1 MQKCSTKDLIA
12 NSPVHVQIYNVDTGE
27 VEERNMDIEKLIER
41 LDEIV
46 EKYLKIGKYSVL
58 GEFFNGIIWTF
69 RVSTAATDGIRL
81 YFNPLF
87 ANNLLSLAGPD
98 ALNKQKELMKQGAKP
113 SVIKETLLFESSK
126 YFLFVIIHECY
137 HQLYRHIE
145 SSKYKEET
153 RVGGP
158 AIQRLANISMDD
170 EINRDIEI
178 QFPEFAGATKAS
190 DGCIEAE
197 KYPIEIWSEIF
208 DDKFKSGETVIP
220 PPPINPPQGPG
231 NGGNDD
237 DDDDDSDTV
246 HKVAPQD
253 YADGWAQAIADIKS
267 GKVDPHK
274 FKPLPVNKNNF
285 DHEVL
290 GYVSGTTE
298 FFIDN
303 AIEMMLAFNQDEWN
317 QGYNDCIAKALQSGG
332 GSSGGQQG
340 IKTTFD
346 NLDEPPKVNP
356 QNGGGSGKGG
366 DGKSSDNNQQSGDKS
381 GNDKKQNGKSGKNQ
395 NGNDSDNGSNSSGN
409 QQSGESENDSKQ
421 NGNSGNSQGGSDS
434 DSGQEQ
440 QGNQKGGAGKGG
452 QNNQQQQNQDR
463 SQGGSGSGSEDGN
476 KQNGK
481 QNGQDGDGAGEE
493 QDGSDG
499 SSSQNG
505 QQQSQSQGNNGQQ
518 QSQGQQGGKKM
529 NQRSELGDGENGSRS
544 NEEGNS
550 GDSVYQVSLGSKWGV
565 GDLISKSEGQKISEE
580 EGQPFT
586 EEEENMSP
594 EEHAKQVIKHNESKI
609 KDIGKGTMC
618 PMDRKLA
625 KINEILSPSV
635 VNWKNLLSKLF
646 KNAGIKEQPIMKIK
660 KSRFGIER
668 ADRYELVNPK
678 KDVERTRNSAD
689 VFYLVDASGS
699 IGKRELY
706 RTFSEVIALESRS
719 DMNIKKS
726 AFTYFAD
733 DFDENRIRV
742 WYKEDSKKKKMEL
755 IQYVDGLDVGG
766 GTEIAGSVVHVTK
779 LKRQFYSPNNPKTL
793 IIVFTDG
800 VDYSFDKLKTLPE
813 RIIKNLVFII
823 MNKPGDGWGFD
834 DIIPRLLSAGVVEKN
849 IVCIDISKDLY

>member
-12 NSPVHVQIYNVDTGE
+12 NGPVTIQIYNVDTGE
-27 VEERNMDIEKLIER
+27 VEVRNNMDMGKVLDRLEEMVER
-41 LDEIV
+41 
-46 EKYLKIGKYSVL
+46 YLKIGKYSVL

-69 RVSTAATDGIRL
+69 RVGTAATDGIRL

-87 ANNLLSLAGPD
+87 ANKLVSLGGAD
-98 ALNKQKELMKQGAKP
+98 ALNKKDELKKRGANP
-113 SVIKETLLFESSK
+113 SVINETFWFETCK
-126 YFLFVIIHECY
+126 YFLFIVIHECY
-137 HQLYRHIE
+137 HQLYRHVE
-145 SSKYKEET
+145 FAKYKEET

-178 QFPEFAGATKAS
+178 QFPEFAGATKATE
-190 DGCIEAE
+190 GWLEAE
-197 KYPIEIWSEIF
+197 KYPIEIWPEIF
-208 DDKFKSGETVIP
+208 DDKFKNGETVIP
-220 PPPINPPQGPG
+220 PPPIDPPQGPG

-237 DDDDDSDTV
+237 DDDDSDTV
-246 HKVAPQD
+246 HKVAPKD
-253 YADGWAQAIADIKS
+253 YAAGWAQAIADIKS

-290 GYVSGTTE
+290 GYVNGTTE

-340 IKTTFD
+340 IKTIFD

-356 QNGGGSGKGG
+356 QNGG
-366 DGKSSDNNQQSGDKS
+366 DS
-381 GNDKKQNGKSGKNQ
+381 GNDK
-395 NGNDSDNGSNSSGN
+395 
-409 QQSGESENDSKQ
+409 KQ
-421 NGNSGNSQGGSDS
+421 NGNSGNSQGGNSS
-434 DSGQEQ
+434 DSGQDQ

-452 QNNQQQQNQDR
+452 QSGQQQQNQDG
-463 SQGGSGSGSEDGN
+463 SQGGAGSEDGK

-481 QNGQDGDGAGEE
+481 QSE
-493 QDGSDG
+493 QDDDENGENQDSSVG

-505 QQQSQSQGNNGQQ
+505 QQQSKRQENNRQQITQGH
-518 QSQGQQGGKKM
+518 QGGKKM
-529 NQRSELGDGENGSRS
+529 NQRSELGDGKNGSRS

-550 GDSVYQVSLGSKWGV
+550 GDSVYQVSVGSKWGI

-586 EEEENMSP
+586 EEEENTSP
-594 EEHAKQVIKHNESKI
+594 EEHARQVIKHNESKI
-609 KDIGKGTMC
+609 KEIGKGTMC
-618 PMDRKLA
+618 PMERKLA
-625 KINEILSPSV
+625 KINEILSPSI
-635 VNWKNLLSKLF
+635 VNWKSLLSRLF
-646 KNAGIKEQPIMKIK
+646 RNAGIKEQPIMKMK

-668 ADRYELVNPK
+668 LDRYELVNPK
-678 KDVERTRNSAD
+678 KDIERKRNSAD
-689 VFYLVDASGS
+689 VFYLVDSSGS
-699 IGKRELY
+699 IGRRELY
-706 RTFSEVIALESRS
+706 RAFSEVIALESRS

-726 AFTYFAD
+726 AFTYFALD
-733 DFDENRIRV
+733 INENRIRV
-742 WYKEDSKKKKMEL
+742 WYKDDSKKKKMEL
-755 IQYVDGLDVGG
+755 IQYVDNLDVGG
-766 GTEIAGSVVHVTK
+766 GTDIAGSVVHVTK

-800 VDYSFDKLKTLPE
+800 VDYNFDKLKTLPE
-813 RIIKNLVFII
+813 RITRNLIFII
-823 MNKPGDGWGFD
+823 MNTPGDGWGFNTV
-834 DIIPRLLSAGVVEKN
+834 IPKLLAAGVVEKN
-849 IVCIDISKDLY
+849 IVCIDISKDLR

>member
-12 NSPVHVQIYNVDTGE
+12 NSPVTVQIYNVDTGK
-27 VEERNMDIEKLIER
+27 VEERKMNVDKLIER

-98 ALNKQKELMKQGAKP
+98 ALNKQKELTKQGAKP
-113 SVIKETLLFESSK
+113 SVIKETLMFESSK

-158 AIQRLANISMDD
+158 AIQNLANVSMDD

-190 DGCIEAE
+190 NGCIEAE

-220 PPPINPPQGPG
+220 PPPIEPPQGPRK
-231 NGGNDD
+231 GGDDD

-246 HKVAPQD
+246 HKVAPKD

-303 AIEMMLAFNQDEWN
+303 SIEMKLAFNQDEWN
-317 QGYNDCIAKALQSGG
+317 QGYNDCIAKALQIGDG
-332 GSSGGQQG
+332 PRGPKG
-340 IKTTFD
+340 INTIFD

-366 DGKSSDNNQQSGDKS
+366 DGKSSDNNQQSDDES
-381 GNDKKQNGKSGKNQ
+381 GNNKKQNGKSGK
-395 NGNDSDNGSNSSGN
+395 
-409 QQSGESENDSKQ
+409 
-421 NGNSGNSQGGSDS
+421 GGSDP
-434 DSGQEQ
+434 
-440 QGNQKGGAGKGG
+440 
-452 QNNQQQQNQDR
+452 
-463 SQGGSGSGSEDGN
+463 EDEK

-481 QNGQDGDGAGEE
+481 QSDQDGDGTGKD
-493 QDGSDG
+493 QDSSIG
-499 SSSQNG
+499 SSSQNTK
-505 QQQSQSQGNNGQQ
+505 QLSQGHK
-518 QSQGQQGGKKM
+518 GGKKM
-529 NQRSELGDGENGSRS
+529 NQRSELGDGKNGSRS

-550 GDSVYQVSLGSKWGV
+550 GDSIYQVSVGSNWGI

-580 EGQPFT
+580 EGEPFT
-586 EEEENMSP
+586 EEEENTSP
-594 EEHAKQVIKHNESKI
+594 EEHARQVIKHNESKL
-609 KDIGKGTMC
+609 KEIGKGTMC
-618 PMDRKLA
+618 PMERKLA
-625 KINEILSPSV
+625 KINEILSPSI
-635 VNWKNLLSKLF
+635 VNWKGILSRLF
-646 KNAGIKEQPIMKIK
+646 KNAGIKEQPIMKMK

-668 ADRYELVNPK
+668 LDRYELVNPK
-678 KDVERTRNSAD
+678 KDVERKRNSAD

-699 IGKRELY
+699 IGRRELY
-706 RTFSEVIALESRS
+706 RAFSEVIALESRS

-726 AFTYFAD
+726 AFTYFALD
-733 DFDENRIRV
+733 IDENRIRV

-755 IQYVDGLDVGG
+755 IQYVDDQDVGG
-766 GTEIAGSVVHVTK
+766 GTDIAGSVVHVTK
-779 LKRQFYSPNNPKTL
+779 LKKQFYSSNNPKTL

-800 VDYSFDKLKTLPE
+800 VDYNFDKLKVLPE
-813 RIIKNLVFII
+813 RIIRNLIFII
-823 MNKPGDGWGFD
+823 MNTPNKTWGFD
-834 DIIPRLLSAGVVEKN
+834 VVIPKLLSVGVLEKN
-849 IVCIDISKDLY
+849 IVCIDISKDLR

>member
-12 NSPVHVQIYNVDTGE
+12 NSPVTVQIYNVDTGK
-27 VEERNMDIEKLIER
+27 VEERKMNMDKLIER

-98 ALNKQKELMKQGAKP
+98 ALNKQKELTQQGAKP

-158 AIQRLANISMDD
+158 AIQRLANVSMDD

-237 DDDDDSDTV
+237 DDDDSDTV

-267 GKVDPHK
+267 GKVDPNK

-346 NLDEPPKVNP
+346 NLDEPPKVNQ

-366 DGKSSDNNQQSGDKS
+366 DGKSSDNNQQSGDDS

-395 NGNDSDNGSNSSGN
+395 KGNNSDIIGDTFGNQEDGESGN
-409 QQSGESENDSKQ
+409 NGKQ
-421 NGNSGNSQGGSDS
+421 NGNSG
-434 DSGQEQ
+434 
-440 QGNQKGGAGKGG
+440 
-452 QNNQQQQNQDR
+452 R
-463 SQGGSGSGSEDGN
+463 SQGGSGSGSEGGN

-481 QNGQDGDGAGEE
+481 QNGQDGSGAGEE

-505 QQQSQSQGNNGQQ
+505 QQQSQGQGNNGQQ

-550 GDSVYQVSLGSKWGV
+550 GDSVYQVSIGSKWGV

-594 EEHAKQVIKHNESKI
+594 EEHARQVIKHNESKI

-678 KDVERTRNSAD
+678 KDIERTRNSAD

-706 RTFSEVIALESRS
+706 RTFSEVIALESRP

-726 AFTYFAD
+726 AFTYFALD
-733 DFDENRIRV
+733 IDENRIRV

-834 DIIPRLLSAGVVEKN
+834 VVIPKLLAAGVVEKN
-849 IVCIDISKDLY
+849 IVCIDISKDLR

>member
-1 MQKCSTKDLIA
+1 MQECSTKDLIA
-12 NSPVHVQIYNVDTGE
+12 KGSVPVQIYNVDTGE
-27 VEERNMDIEKLIER
+27 VEERNMDFGKLIDRFNEFVER
-41 LDEIV
+41 
-46 EKYLKIGKYSVL
+46 YLKIGKYSVL

-69 RVSTAATDGIRL
+69 RVATASTDGIRL

-87 ANNLLSLAGPD
+87 ANNLFRLGGED
-98 ALNKQKELMKQGAKP
+98 AKNKREELTKQGAKP
-113 SVIKETLLFESSK
+113 SVIQEAFYFECCK
-126 YFLFVIIHECY
+126 YFLFVVIHECY

-153 RVGGP
+153 RVGGK
-158 AIQRLANISMDD
+158 AIHDLANVSMDD

-178 QFPEFAGATKAS
+178 QFPEFAGATKATE
-190 DGCIEAE
+190 GWIEAG

-208 DDKFKSGETVIP
+208 DDKFKNGETVIP
-220 PPPINPPQGPG
+220 PPPINPPQGPKK
-231 NGGNDD
+231 DD
-237 DDDDDSDTV
+237 DDNDDDSDTV

-285 DHEVL
+285 DHNVL

-303 AIEMMLAFNQDEWN
+303 TIEMMLAFNQDEWN
-317 QGYNDCIAKALQSGG
+317 QGYNDCIAKALQIGG
-332 GSSGGQQG
+332 DGPRGPKG
-340 IKTTFD
+340 INTIFD

-366 DGKSSDNNQQSGDKS
+366 DDKSSDNNQQSEDES
-381 GNDKKQNGKSGKNQ
+381 GNDKKQNGKSGK
-395 NGNDSDNGSNSSGN
+395 
-409 QQSGESENDSKQ
+409 
-421 NGNSGNSQGGSDS
+421 GGSDS
-434 DSGQEQ
+434 
-440 QGNQKGGAGKGG
+440 
-452 QNNQQQQNQDR
+452 
-463 SQGGSGSGSEDGN
+463 EDGK

-481 QNGQDGDGAGEE
+481 QSGQNDDGNGEE

-505 QQQSQSQGNNGQQ
+505 QQQSQSQRNNSQQ
-518 QSQGQQGGKKM
+518 ISQGHQGGKKM
-529 NQRSELGDGENGSRS
+529 NQRSELGDGKNGSRS

-550 GDSVYQVSLGSKWGV
+550 GDSVYKVSVGRKWGL

-586 EEEENMSP
+586 EEEENTSP
-594 EEHAKQVIKHNESKI
+594 EEHARQVIKHNESKI
-609 KDIGKGTMC
+609 KEIGKGTMC
-618 PMDRKLA
+618 PMERKLA
-625 KINEILSPSV
+625 KINEILSPSI
-635 VNWKNLLSKLF
+635 VNWKGMLSRLF
-646 KNAGIKEQPIMKIK
+646 KNVGIKEQPIMKMK
-660 KSRFGIER
+660 RSRFGIER
-668 ADRYELVNPK
+668 LDRYELVNPK
-678 KDVERTRNSAD
+678 KDIERKRDSAD
-689 VFYLVDASGS
+689 IFYLVDSSGS

-706 RTFSEVIALESRS
+706 RAFSEVIALESRS
-719 DMNIKKS
+719 GMNIKKS
-726 AFTYFAD
+726 AFTYFAL

-779 LKRQFYSPNNPKTL
+779 LKKQFYSPNNPKTL

-823 MNKPGDGWGFD
+823 MNKPGNGWGFD
-834 DIIPRLLSAGVVEKN
+834 DVIPRLLSAGVVEKN
-849 IVCIDISKDLY
+849 IVCIDISKDLR

>member
-41 LDEIV
+41 FDEIV

-69 RVSTAATDGIRL
+69 RTATAATDGIRL

-87 ANNLLSLAGPD
+87 ANNLLSLGGAG
-98 ALNKQKELMKQGAKP
+98 AKIKQKELMKQGAKP
-113 SVIKETLLFESSK
+113 SVIRETLFFESSK
-126 YFLFVIIHECY
+126 YFLFVVIHECY

-145 SSKYKEET
+145 SAKYKEET
-153 RVGGP
+153 RVGGD
-158 AIQRLANISMDD
+158 AIKNLANKSMDD

-178 QFPEFAGATKAS
+178 QFPEFSGATKATQ
-190 DGCIEAE
+190 GCIEAE
-197 KYPIEIWSEIF
+197 KYPLEIWSEIF

-220 PPPINPPQGPG
+220 PPPIDPPQGPG

-267 GKVDPHK
+267 GKVDPNK

-317 QGYNDCIAKALQSGG
+317 QGYNDCIAKALQSAG

-346 NLDEPPKVNP
+346 NLDEPPKVNQ
-356 QNGGGSGKGG
+356 QNGGGSGKGE
-366 DGKSSDNNQQSGDKS
+366 DGKSSDSNQQSGDDS
-381 GNDKKQNGKSGKNQ
+381 GNDKKQNGKSRKNQ
-395 NGNDSDNGSNSSGN
+395 NRNDSDIIGDTFGN
-409 QQSGESENDSKQ
+409 QE
-421 NGNSGNSQGGSDS
+421 
-434 DSGQEQ
+434 
-440 QGNQKGGAGKGG
+440 
-452 QNNQQQQNQDR
+452 
-463 SQGGSGSGSEDGN
+463 
-476 KQNGK
+476 
-481 QNGQDGDGAGEE
+481 
-493 QDGSDG
+493 DG

-505 QQQSQSQGNNGQQ
+505 QQQSQSQGNNSQQ
-518 QSQGQQGGKKM
+518 LSQGHQGGKKM

-550 GDSVYQVSLGSKWGV
+550 GDSVYQVSTGSKWGV

-586 EEEENMSP
+586 EEEENTSP
-594 EEHAKQVIKHNESKI
+594 EEHARQVIKHNESKI
-609 KDIGKGTMC
+609 KEIGKGTMC
-618 PMDRKLA
+618 PMERKLA
-625 KINEILSPSV
+625 KINEILSPSI
-635 VNWKNLLSKLF
+635 VNWKGMLSRLF
-646 KNAGIKEQPIMKIK
+646 KNVGIKEQPIMKMK
-660 KSRFGIER
+660 RSRFGIER
-668 ADRYELVNPK
+668 LDRYELVNPK
-678 KDVERTRNSAD
+678 KDIERKRDSAD
-689 VFYLVDASGS
+689 IFYLVDSSGS

-719 DMNIKKS
+719 GMNIKKS
-726 AFTYFAD
+726 AFTYFALD
-733 DFDENRIRV
+733 IDENRIRV

-755 IQYVDGLDVGG
+755 IQYVDDLDVGG
-766 GTEIAGSVVHVTK
+766 GTNIAGSVVHVTK
-779 LKRQFYSPNNPKTL
+779 LKKQFYSPNNPKTL

-800 VDYSFDKLKTLPE
+800 VDYNFDKLKTLPE
-813 RIIKNLVFII
+813 RIIRNLVFII
-823 MNKPGDGWGFD
+823 MNQPGNGWGFD
-834 DIIPRLLSAGVVEKN
+834 VVIPKLRAAGVVEKN
-849 IVCIDISKDLY
+849 IVCIDISKDLR

>member
-12 NSPVHVQIYNVDTGE
+12 NSPVTVQIYNVDTGK
-27 VEERNMDIEKLIER
+27 VEGRKMNMDKLIER

-69 RVSTAATDGIRL
+69 RTATAATDGIRL

-98 ALNKQKELMKQGAKP
+98 ALNKQKELTQQGAKP

-126 YFLFVIIHECY
+126 YFLFVVIHECY

-145 SSKYKEET
+145 SAKYKEET
-153 RVGGP
+153 RVGGD
-158 AIQRLANISMDD
+158 AIKNLANKSMDD

-178 QFPEFAGATKAS
+178 QFPEFSGATKAS
-190 DGCIEAE
+190 KGCIEAE
-197 KYPIEIWSEIF
+197 KYPLEIWSEIF

-220 PPPINPPQGPG
+220 PPPIDPPQGPG

-267 GKVDPHK
+267 GKVDPNK

-317 QGYNDCIAKALQSGG
+317 QGYNDCIAKALQSAG

-346 NLDEPPKVNP
+346 NLDEPPKVNQ
-356 QNGGGSGKGG
+356 QNGGGSGKGE
-366 DGKSSDNNQQSGDKS
+366 DGKSSDSNQQSGDDS
-381 GNDKKQNGKSGKNQ
+381 GNDKKQNGKSRKNQ
-395 NGNDSDNGSNSSGN
+395 NRNDSDIIGDTFGN
-409 QQSGESENDSKQ
+409 QE
-421 NGNSGNSQGGSDS
+421 
-434 DSGQEQ
+434 
-440 QGNQKGGAGKGG
+440 
-452 QNNQQQQNQDR
+452 
-463 SQGGSGSGSEDGN
+463 
-476 KQNGK
+476 
-481 QNGQDGDGAGEE
+481 
-493 QDGSDG
+493 DG

-505 QQQSQSQGNNGQQ
+505 QQQSQSQGNNSQQ
-518 QSQGQQGGKKM
+518 LSQGHQGGKKM

-550 GDSVYQVSLGSKWGV
+550 GDSVYQVSTGSKWGV

-586 EEEENMSP
+586 EEEENTSP
-594 EEHAKQVIKHNESKI
+594 EEHARQVIKHNESKI
-609 KDIGKGTMC
+609 KEIGKGTMS
-618 PMDRKLA
+618 PMERKLA
-625 KINEILSPSV
+625 KINEILSPSI
-635 VNWKNLLSKLF
+635 VNWKGMLSRLF
-646 KNAGIKEQPIMKIK
+646 KNVGIKEQPIMKMK
-660 KSRFGIER
+660 RSRFGIER
-668 ADRYELVNPK
+668 LDRYELVNPK
-678 KDVERTRNSAD
+678 KDIERKRDSAD
-689 VFYLVDASGS
+689 IFYLVDSSGS

-719 DMNIKKS
+719 GMNIKKS
-726 AFTYFAD
+726 AFTYFALD
-733 DFDENRIRV
+733 IDENRIRV

-755 IQYVDGLDVGG
+755 IQYVDDLDVGG
-766 GTEIAGSVVHVTK
+766 GTNIAGSVVHVTK
-779 LKRQFYSPNNPKTL
+779 LKKQFYSSNNPKTL

-800 VDYSFDKLKTLPE
+800 VDYNFDKLKTLPE
-813 RIIKNLVFII
+813 RIIRNLVFII
-823 MNKPGDGWGFD
+823 MNQPGNGWGFD
-834 DIIPRLLSAGVVEKN
+834 VVIPKLRAAGVVEKN
-849 IVCIDISKDLY
+849 IVCIDISKDLR

>member
-1 MQKCSTKDLIA
+1 MQKCSTKDLLA
-12 NSPVHVQIYNVDTGE
+12 NSPVTVQIYNVDTGK
-27 VEERNMDIEKLIER
+27 VEERKMNMDKLIER

-69 RVSTAATDGIRL
+69 RVGTAATDGIRL

-87 ANNLLSLAGPD
+87 ANNLLNLGGPN
-98 ALNKQKELMKQGAKP
+98 AVAKQKELTKQGAKP
-113 SVIKETLLFESSK
+113 SVIKETLMFESSK

-158 AIQRLANISMDD
+158 AIQNLANVSMDD

-190 DGCIEAE
+190 NGCIEAE

-220 PPPINPPQGPG
+220 PPPVNDPQGPG
-231 NGGNDD
+231 SNDD
-237 DDDDDSDTV
+237 DNDDDDSDVV
-246 HKVAPQD
+246 HKNAPQD

-267 GKVDPHK
+267 GKVDPNT
-274 FKPLPVNKNNF
+274 FKPLPVNKSNF

-298 FFIDN
+298 FSVDG

-332 GSSGGQQG
+332 GGGGQQGG

-346 NLDEPPKVNP
+346 NLDEPPKVNQ
-356 QNGGGSGKGG
+356 QNGGGSGKG
-366 DGKSSDNNQQSGDKS
+366 DDKSSDNNNQQGNNNQKGGSDGSDKQQ
-381 GNDKKQNGKSGKNQ
+381 GGKDQNGKSGGNQ
-395 NGNDSDNGSNSSGN
+395 GGDDSNSS
-409 QQSGESENDSKQ
+409 
-421 NGNSGNSQGGSDS
+421 
-434 DSGQEQ
+434 QEQ

-452 QNNQQQQNQDR
+452 QNGQQQQDQSR
-463 SQGGSGSGSEDGN
+463 SQSGSS
-476 KQNGK
+476 GK
-481 QNGQDGDGAGEE
+481 DSQNGQNQDGNQSGEGEGDE
-493 QDGSDG
+493 QDGSDS

-505 QQQSQSQGNNGQQ
+505 KQQQGHGNDGQQ
-518 QSQGQQGGKKM
+518 HSQGQQGGKKM

-550 GDSVYQVSLGSKWGV
+550 GDSVFKVSVGDKWGV
-565 GDLISKSEGQKISEE
+565 GDLISKDEGRKISEE

-586 EEEENMSP
+586 KEEENMTP

-609 KDIGKGTMC
+609 KDIGKGTAC
-618 PMDRKLA
+618 PMERKLA
-625 KINEILSPSV
+625 KINEILSPSI

-668 ADRYELVNPK
+668 ADRYEMVNPK

-689 VFYLVDASGS
+689 VFYLVDSSGS

-706 RTFSEVIALESRS
+706 RTFSEVIALESRP

-733 DFDENRIRV
+733 DLDENRIRV

-766 GTEIAGSVVHVTK
+766 GTEIAGSVIHVTK
-779 LKRQFYSPNNPKTL
+779 LKKQFYSASNPKTL

-813 RIIKNLVFII
+813 RIIRNLVFII
-823 MNKPGDGWGFD
+823 MNTPNDSWGFD
-834 DIIPRLLSAGVVEKN
+834 SIIPKLLSAGVVEKN
-849 IVCIDISKDLY
+849 IVCIDISKDL

>member
-12 NSPVHVQIYNVDTGE
+12 NSPVTVQIYNVDTGK
-27 VEERNMDIEKLIER
+27 VEERKMNVDKLIER

-98 ALNKQKELMKQGAKP
+98 ALNKQKELTKQGAKP
-113 SVIKETLLFESSK
+113 SVIKETLMFESSK

-158 AIQRLANISMDD
+158 AIQRLANVSMDD

-190 DGCIEAE
+190 NGCIEAE

-220 PPPINPPQGPG
+220 PPPVNPPQGPG
-231 NGGNDD
+231 NGGDD

-267 GKVDPHK
+267 GKVDPNK

-303 AIEMMLAFNQDEWN
+303 TIEMMLAFNQDEWN

-346 NLDEPPKVNP
+346 NLDEPPKVNQ
-356 QNGGGSGKGG
+356 QNGSGDGKGEN
-366 DGKSSDNNQQSGDKS
+366 GKSSDNNQQSGDDS
-381 GNDKKQNGKSGKNQ
+381 GNDG
-395 NGNDSDNGSNSSGN
+395 
-409 QQSGESENDSKQ
+409 KQ
-421 NGNSGNSQGGSDS
+421 NGNSGSSQGGNSS

-452 QNNQQQQNQDR
+452 QNSQQQQNQDG
-463 SQGGSGSGSEDGN
+463 SQGGSGSGSEDG
-476 KQNGK
+476 KK
-481 QNGQDGDGAGEE
+481 QNGQDGAGSGEE
-493 QDGSDG
+493 QDSSDE

-505 QQQSQSQGNNGQQ
+505 QQQSQSQGNNSQQ

-550 GDSVYQVSLGSKWGV
+550 EDSVYQVSVGSKWGV

-586 EEEENMSP
+586 EEEENMTP

-646 KNAGIKEQPIMKIK
+646 KNAGVKEQPIMKIK

-678 KDVERTRNSAD
+678 KDIERTRNSAD

-706 RTFSEVIALESRS
+706 RTFSEVIALESRP

-755 IQYVDGLDVGG
+755 IQYVDGQDIGG

-813 RIIKNLVFII
+813 RIIRNLVFII
-823 MNKPGDGWGFD
+823 MNTPSKNWGFD
-834 DIIPRLLSAGVVEKN
+834 VVIPKLLSAGVVEKN
-849 IVCIDISKDLY
+849 IVCIDISKDLN

>member
-12 NSPVHVQIYNVDTGE
+12 NSPVTVQIYNVDTGK
-27 VEERNMDIEKLIER
+27 VEGRKMNMDKLIER

-69 RVSTAATDGIRL
+69 RTATAATDGIRL

-98 ALNKQKELMKQGAKP
+98 ALNKQKELTQQGAKP

-126 YFLFVIIHECY
+126 YFLFVVIHECY

-145 SSKYKEET
+145 SAKYKEET
-153 RVGGP
+153 RVGGD
-158 AIQRLANISMDD
+158 AIKNLANKSMDD

-178 QFPEFAGATKAS
+178 QFPEFSGATKAS
-190 DGCIEAE
+190 KGCIEAE
-197 KYPIEIWSEIF
+197 KYPLEIWSEIF

-220 PPPINPPQGPG
+220 PPPIDPPQGPG

-267 GKVDPHK
+267 GKVDPNK

-317 QGYNDCIAKALQSGG
+317 QGYNDCIAKALQSAG

-346 NLDEPPKVNP
+346 NLDEPPKVNQ
-356 QNGGGSGKGG
+356 QNGGGSGKGE
-366 DGKSSDNNQQSGDKS
+366 DGKSSDSNQQSGDDS
-381 GNDKKQNGKSGKNQ
+381 GNDKKQNGKSRKNQ
-395 NGNDSDNGSNSSGN
+395 NRNDSDIIGDTFGN
-409 QQSGESENDSKQ
+409 QE
-421 NGNSGNSQGGSDS
+421 
-434 DSGQEQ
+434 
-440 QGNQKGGAGKGG
+440 
-452 QNNQQQQNQDR
+452 
-463 SQGGSGSGSEDGN
+463 
-476 KQNGK
+476 
-481 QNGQDGDGAGEE
+481 
-493 QDGSDG
+493 DG

-505 QQQSQSQGNNGQQ
+505 QQQSQSQGNNSQQ
-518 QSQGQQGGKKM
+518 LSQGHQGGKKM
-529 NQRSELGDGENGSRS
+529 NQRSELGDGGNGSRS

-550 GDSVYQVSLGSKWGV
+550 GDSVYKVSTGSKWGV

-586 EEEENMSP
+586 EEEENTSP
-594 EEHAKQVIKHNESKI
+594 EEHARQVIKHNESKI
-609 KDIGKGTMC
+609 KEIGKGTMC
-618 PMDRKLA
+618 PMERKLA
-625 KINEILSPSV
+625 KINEILSPSI
-635 VNWKNLLSKLF
+635 VNWKGMLSRLF
-646 KNAGIKEQPIMKIK
+646 KNVGIKEQPIMKMK
-660 KSRFGIER
+660 RSRFGIER
-668 ADRYELVNPK
+668 LDRYELVNPK
-678 KDVERTRNSAD
+678 KDIERKRDSAD
-689 VFYLVDASGS
+689 IFYLVDSSGS

-706 RTFSEVIALESRS
+706 RAFSEVIALESRS
-719 DMNIKKS
+719 GMNIKKS
-726 AFTYFAD
+726 AFTYFALD
-733 DFDENRIRV
+733 IDENRIRV

-755 IQYVDGLDVGG
+755 IQYVDDLDVGG
-766 GTEIAGSVVHVTK
+766 GTNIAGSVVHVTK
-779 LKRQFYSPNNPKTL
+779 LKKQFYSSNNPKTL

-800 VDYSFDKLKTLPE
+800 VDYNFDKLKTLPE
-813 RIIKNLVFII
+813 RIIRNLVFII
-823 MNKPGDGWGFD
+823 MNQPGNGWGFD
-834 DIIPRLLSAGVVEKN
+834 VVIPKLRAAGVVEKN
-849 IVCIDISKDLY
+849 IVCIDISKDLR